1 MKRLTAFAMV
11 SAALALFAT
20 SVLAEGPSG
29 RHTRVVS
36 RPSLAATGQPASLV
50 PKAATAAASYS
61 VQVNIV
67 TRVVGTALFR
77 TAIDITNNTATD
89 GVVAT
94 VQYCFTQN
102 SVFQN
107 CTAGQSLNLFAYGNF
122 HEDDIVQYLGTLGV
136 LPPGADQASFGTLFV
151 TFDNLPS
158 NNGWEGTVTARTY
171 SACAQCT
178 QTPGTV
184 AIAYP
189 GSLFFESSSGT
200 LVGTIRDTTT
210 VSPIPAAG
218 SLRTNLGV
226 TNSALYD
233 ATTPVSVQVSF
244 YDTDTGTRVGDFLA
258 PTHALQAGEVFQF
271 NNVFTLAHI
280 PADVTSCIVF
290 IDVLNPASATPATI
304 EGYINILDG
313 GTQDGAFFE
322 MRCAVGCAGY

>member
-1 MKRLTAFAMV
+1 MKRLTAFALV
-11 SAALALFAT
+11 SAALILSATFA
-20 SVLAEGPSG
+20 LAEGPSG

-36 RPSLAATGQPASLV
+36 RPSLAGGSRAASIVPASV
-50 PKAATAAASYS
+50 TGSGYS

-77 TAIDITNNTATD
+77 STVDITNNTSTD
-89 GVVAT
+89 GVTAT
-94 VQYCFTQN
+94 IQYCFTDATGT
-102 SVFQN
+102 FQG
-107 CTAGQSLNLFAYGNF
+107 CTLAQPIILHNYDDF
-122 HEDDIVQYLGTLGV
+122 HTDDIVQYLGTLGV

-151 TFDNLPS
+151 AFTNLPS

-171 SACAQCT
+171 SSCAQCT
-178 QTPGTV
+178 NPTGTV

-210 VSPIPAAG
+210 VSPTPAAG

-226 TNSALYD
+226 TNTALYD
-233 ATTPVSVQVSF
+233 ATTPVSVQVTF
-244 YDTDTGTRVGDFLA
+244 INAETGLQVGNTLT
-258 PTHALQAGEVFQF
+258 PTHALKAGEVFQF

-280 PADVTSCIVF
+280 PADVTSCIAF
-290 IDVLNPASATPATI
+290 IDVLNPITATPATI

-322 MRCAVGCAGY
+322 MKCAVGCLGY